1 MCGSPALLC
10 PGEHGA
16 DLCRGKVRPQVAGV
30 YFWVDARIVCF
41 SGRVGVVECP
51 VRPLRMCG
59 DPKG

>member
-10 PGEHGA
+10 PGERGA

-41 SGRVGVVECP
+41 SGRVGVV
-51 VRPLRMCG
+51 
-59 DPKG
+59 